1 MFKNIVHSL
10 VTKGLVAVINFIILI
25 FSSKYLG
32 VSSRGEISIL
42 ILNIAVIQIINE
54 IFTGYSLVYFIP
66 NYNLKKIFVT
76 GLLYT
81 LVACSLSNSVFFVI
95 KKQLPNYE
103 WASYIVSLIIIL
115 NTFNCVIILGKEKIK
130 LYNFLNIIQPIIL
143 LVGLIISTSI
153 LKNYTFTAFFIP
165 MFVSFVVAFVI
176 SLIATIKLIS
186 LSKQKIEY
194 SNASIFTN
202 GFICQMAVLTHIACN
217 RYSYYLLPSS
227 AEVGLYSSASS
238 LIESILIISNAI
250 SPVLLSKIAN
260 QGDTISNR
268 LITLSLSK
276 VSFIVSCLGIAVIA
290 ILPNS
295 FFIFMLG
302 KDFSSIKYYMLLYGP
317 GILMISFTAIISH
330 YFSGIGKLKT
340 ILLCNT
346 IGFVATI
353 SLAPLLIKKLN
364 VEGAAITANIAYMLN
379 GIALTYVFF
388 KTSKLP
394 LMQLISFKND
404 VIILKQLVKN
414 EKNN

>member
-10 VTKGLVAVINFIILI
+10 VTKGLVAIINFIILI

-42 ILNIAVIQIINE
+42 ILNIAIIQIINE

-66 NYNLKKIFVT
+66 NYNLKKLFVT
-76 GLLYT
+76 GILYT
-81 LVACSLSNSVFFVI
+81 LVACSLSNSIFFLI

-103 WASYIVSLIIIL
+103 WASYVISLIIIL

-130 LYNFLNIIQPIIL
+130 LYNFLNVIQPVL
-143 LVGLIISTSI
+143 LLIGLIINISVM
-153 LKNYTFTAFFIP
+153 KNYTFTAFFYP
-165 MFVSFVVAFVI
+165 MFISFVVAFVI
-176 SLIATIKLIS
+176 SLIATVKLIS
-186 LSKQKIEY
+186 NSKSVLQY
-194 SNASIFTN
+194 SNKSIFTN

-250 SPVLLSKIAN
+250 SPVLLAKIAN
-260 QGDTISNR
+260 QGDTVSNR
-268 LITLSLSK
+268 QITLSLSK
-276 VSFIVSCLGIAVIA
+276 VSFAISCLGIAVIA

-302 KDFSSIKYYMLLYGP
+302 KDFSSIKYYMLLYAP

-340 ILLCNT
+340 ILVCNT
-346 IGFVATI
+346 VGFIATI
-353 SLAPLLIKKLN
+353 SLAPFLIKTLN
-364 VEGAAITANIAYMLN
+364 VEGAAITANIAYTLN
-379 GIALTYVFF
+379 GLALVYVFF
-388 KTSKLP
+388 KSNKLSF
-394 LMQLISFKND
+394 LQLVSFKND
-404 VIILKQLVKN
+404 VISLKQLIKN
-414 EKNN
+414 EKNS